1 MSYMNELFVVT
12 KDFLKAIETLMPSKL
27 TRSNKKSN
35 SELKVFF
42 RLVENNLEISTLYSK
57 AICPV
62 VDGNWDDYVS
72 FEFKFLMSLI
82 KFPPTNEQIK
92 ILYADKKIKID
103 TLIFPASLTKTK
115 RF

>member
-1 MSYMNELFVVT
+1 MNELVALT
-12 KDFLKAIETLMPSKL
+12 NDFLKAIEKLMPEKL

-35 SELKVFF
+35 SELKVFI
-42 RLVENNLEISTLYSK
+42 RSTENQLEISTFYSK
-57 AICPV
+57 AICPI
-62 VDGNWDDYVS
+62 VDGGWDDYVS
-72 FEFKFLMSLI
+72 FEFKFLMSFI
-82 KFPPTNEQIK
+82 KFPPKNEQIK

>member
-1 MSYMNELFVVT
+1 MKNEILLLT
-12 KDFLKAIETLMPSKL
+12 KDFLIAIEKLMPEKL
-27 TRSNKKSN
+27 TRINKKSN

-42 RLVENNLEISTLYSK
+42 RVLENQLEISTLYSK
-57 AICPV
+57 AICPIV
-62 VDGNWDDYVS
+62 EGSWDDYVS
-72 FEFKFLMSLI
+72 FEFKFLI
-82 KFPPTNEQIK
+82 PFVKFPPTNEQIK

>member
-1 MSYMNELFVVT
+1 MSNELIILT
-12 KDFLKAIETLMPSKL
+12 KAFIKAIEVLMPEKL

-42 RLVENNLEISTLYSK
+42 RLVENKLEISTLYSK
-57 AICPV
+57 AICPI

>member
-1 MSYMNELFVVT
+1 MANELTILT
-12 KDFLKAIETLMPSKL
+12 KDFLNAIEILMPEKL
-27 TRSNKKSN
+27 TRINKKSN
-35 SELKVFF
+35 AELKVFF
-42 RLVENNLEISTLYSK
+42 RLVENQLEISTLYSK
-57 AICPV
+57 TICPIA
-62 VDGNWDDYVS
+62 DGEWDDYVS

>member
-1 MSYMNELFVVT
+1 MTNQILVFT
-12 KDFLKAIETLMPSKL
+12 KDFLEAIEVLMPEKL
-27 TRSNKKSN
+27 NRSNKKSN

-42 RLVENNLEISTLYSK
+42 RLVENKLEISTLYSK
-57 AICPV
+57 AICPI

>member
-1 MSYMNELFVVT
+1 MTNQILLFT
-12 KDFLKAIETLMPSKL
+12 KDFLEAIEVLMPAKL

-42 RLVENNLEISTLYSK
+42 RLVENKLEISTLYSK
-57 AICPV
+57 AILPIANG
-62 VDGNWDDYVS
+62 DWDDYVS
-72 FEFKFLMSLI
+72 FEFKFFISLI

-103 TLIFPASLTKTK
+103 TLIFPASLTKYK

>member
-1 MSYMNELFVVT
+1 MTNQIIILT
-12 KDFLKAIETLMPSKL
+12 KDFLKAIETLMPKKL
-27 TRSNKKSN
+27 TRINKKSN

-42 RLVENNLEISTLYSK
+42 RFLENHLEASTLHSK

-62 VDGNWDDYVS
+62 LNGEWNDYVS
-72 FEFKFLMSLI
+72 FQFQFLMTLV
-82 KFPPTNEQIK
+82 KFPPTSEQVK

>member
-1 MSYMNELFVVT
+1 MTNQILVFT
-12 KDFLKAIETLMPSKL
+12 KDFLEAIEVLMPEKL
-27 TRSNKKSN
+27 TRINKKSN
-35 SELKVFF
+35 LELKVFF
-42 RLVENNLEISTLYSK
+42 RSVENKLEISTLYSK
-57 AICPV
+57 AICPI
-62 VDGNWDDYVS
+62 VDGIWDDYVS

-82 KFPPTNEQIK
+82 KFPPTNEQIQ

>member
-1 MSYMNELFVVT
+1 MKNEILVLT
-12 KDFLKAIETLMPSKL
+12 KDFLKAIEKLMPEKL
-27 TRSNKKSN
+27 NRSNKKSN

-42 RLVENNLEISTLYSK
+42 RLVENNLEISTRYSK
-57 AICPV
+57 AILPIAS
-62 VDGNWDDYVS
+62 GGWEDYVS
-72 FEFKFLMSLI
+72 FEFKFLMSLN

>member
-1 MSYMNELFVVT
+1 MKNEILLLT
-12 KDFLKAIETLMPSKL
+12 KDFLIAIERLMPQKL
-27 TRSNKKSN
+27 TLINKKSN

-42 RLVENNLEISTLYSK
+42 RFAENHLEASTLYSK
-57 AICPV
+57 TICPIAQ
-62 VDGNWDDYVS
+62 GEWNDYVS

>member
-1 MSYMNELFVVT
+1 MANQLLVLT
-12 KDFLKAIETLMPSKL
+12 NDFLKAIEILMPEKL
-27 TRSNKKSN
+27 TRINKKSN

-42 RLVENNLEISTLYSK
+42 RLVENKLEISTLYSK
-57 AICPV
+57 AIFSI
-62 VDGNWDDYVS
+62 VDGDWDDYVS
-72 FEFKFLMSLI
+72 FEFKFLISLI

-92 ILYADKKIKID
+92 ISYADKKIKID

>member
-1 MSYMNELFVVT
+1 MANQLSVLTN
-12 KDFLKAIETLMPSKL
+12 DFLKAIEVLMPAKL

-42 RLVENNLEISTLYSK
+42 RLVENKLEISTLYSK
-57 AICPV
+57 AILPIANG
-62 VDGNWDDYVS
+62 DWDDYVS

-82 KFPPTNEQIK
+82 KFPPTNEQMK

-103 TLIFPASLTKTK
+103 TLIFPASITKTK

>member
-1 MSYMNELFVVT
+1 MANELIILT
-12 KDFLKAIETLMPSKL
+12 KDLLKAIEKLMPEKL

-35 SELKVFF
+35 SELKVFI
-42 RLVENNLEISTLYSK
+42 RLLEKQLEITTLYSK
-57 AICPV
+57 AICPI

-72 FEFKFLMSLI
+72 FEFKFLMSFI
-82 KFPPTNEQIK
+82 KFPPANEQIK

-103 TLIFPASLTKTK
+103 TLIFPASLTKAK

>member
-1 MSYMNELFVVT
+1 MNELVVIT
-12 KDFLKAIETLMPSKL
+12 NDFLKSIEILMPQKL
-27 TRSNKKSN
+27 TRSNKRSN
-35 SELKVFF
+35 SELKVFL
-42 RLVENNLEISTLYSK
+42 RLIENQLEISTLYSK
-57 AICPV
+57 AICPI

-72 FEFKFLMSLI
+72 FQFQFLMSLI

>member
-1 MSYMNELFVVT
+1 MTNQILLFT
-12 KDFLKAIETLMPSKL
+12 KDFLEAIEVLMPEKL
-27 TRSNKKSN
+27 NRSNKKSN

-42 RLVENNLEISTLYSK
+42 RLVENKLEISTLYSK
-57 AICPV
+57 AICPI

-82 KFPPTNEQIK
+82 KFPPINEQIK
-92 ILYADKKIKID
+92 ILHADKKIRID

>member
-1 MSYMNELFVVT
+1 MTNELVVFT

-35 SELKVFF
+35 SELKVFI
-42 RLVENNLEISTLYSK
+42 RLIEKQLEISTLYSK
-57 AICPV
+57 AICTI

>member
-1 MSYMNELFVVT
+1 MTNKLVVISN
-12 KDFLKAIETLMPSKL
+12 DLLKAIEVLMPEKL

-42 RLVENNLEISTLYSK
+42 RFVENNLEASTLYSRS
-57 AICPV
+57 ICKV
-62 VDGNWDDYVS
+62 VEGDWDDYVS
-72 FEFKFLMSLI
+72 FEFKFLMTFI

>member
-1 MSYMNELFVVT
+1 MTNQILVFT
-12 KDFLKAIETLMPSKL
+12 KDFLMAIEKLMPEKL
-27 TRSNKKSN
+27 NRINKKSN

-42 RLVENNLEISTLYSK
+42 RLVENKLEISTLYSK
-57 AICPV
+57 AICPI

-92 ILYADKKIKID
+92 ILHADKKIKID

>member
-1 MSYMNELFVVT
+1 MSNEILLLT
-12 KDFLKAIETLMPSKL
+12 KDLLKAIEILMPSKL
-27 TRSNKKSN
+27 TRINKKSN

-42 RLVENNLEISTLYSK
+42 RLVEKQLEITTLYSK
-57 AICPV
+57 AICSI
-62 VDGNWDDYVS
+62 VDGNWDGYVS
-72 FEFKFLMSLI
+72 FEFKFLMPLI

>member
-1 MSYMNELFVVT
+1 MSNQILVFT
-12 KDFLKAIETLMPSKL
+12 KEFLMAIEKLMPEKL
-27 TRSNKKSN
+27 NRSNKKSN

-42 RLVENNLEISTLYSK
+42 RLVENKLEISTLYSK
-57 AICPV
+57 AICPI

-72 FEFKFLMSLI
+72 FEFKFLMSFI
-82 KFPPTNEQIK
+82 KFPPTNEQIN
-92 ILYADKKIKID
+92 ILYAEKKLKVD

>member
-1 MSYMNELFVVT
+1 MANELT
-12 KDFLKAIETLMPSKL
+12 IHTNNFLNAIKALMPEKL
-27 TRSNKKSN
+27 TRINKKSN

-42 RLVENNLEISTLYSK
+42 RLVENRLEVTTLYAK
-57 AICPV
+57 AFCPLV
-62 VDGNWDDYVS
+62 EGEWNDYVS
-72 FEFKFLMSLI
+72 FQFQFLISLI

-103 TLIFPASLTKTK
+103 TLIFPAHLTKTK

>member
-1 MSYMNELFVVT
+1 MTNEILLVT
-12 KDFLKAIETLMPSKL
+12 KDFLEAVEVLMPKKL
-27 TRSNKKSN
+27 TRINKKSN

-42 RLVENNLEISTLYSK
+42 RFLENHLEATTLHSK

-62 VDGNWDDYVS
+62 LHGEWDDYVS
-72 FEFKFLMSLI
+72 FQFQFLMTLV
-82 KFPPTNEQIK
+82 KFPPTNEQVK

-103 TLIFPASLTKTK
+103 TLIFPASLTKAK

>member
-1 MSYMNELFVVT
+1 MTNQILVVSKNLLET
-12 KDFLKAIETLMPSKL
+12 IEELMPKKL
-27 TRSNKKSN
+27 TRINKKSN

-42 RLVENNLEISTLYSK
+42 RFLENHLEASTLYSK

-62 VDGNWDDYVS
+62 VHGEWDDYVS
-72 FEFKFLMSLI
+72 FQFQFLMTLV
-82 KFPPTNEQIK
+82 KFPPTNEQVK